1 MIWIVG
7 IICLLVGFMFGVL
20 MTFGSSR
27 ERYGTWKPISIVVM
41 SKATN
46 LEYHAD
52 RYKLNLDDNT
62 PYLRIYNINKFEWF
76 PIWHFKNPYL
86 IMMAVDPEYAKAHML
101 DLFSVGSVEKLT
113 KGRKK

>member
-7 IICLLVGFMFGVL
+7 IVCLLVGFVFGVL

-27 ERYGTWKPISIVVM
+27 EKYGNWKPISMSVV
-41 SKATN
+41 SKATDM
-46 LEYHAD
+46 EYHAD

-62 PYLRIYNINKFEWF
+62 PYLRIYNIRRFEWF

-86 IMMAVDPEYAKAHML
+86 IMMAVDPEYAKTNML
-101 DLFSVGSVEKLT
+101 NLFSIGMAQKLT
-113 KGRKK
+113 EADKK